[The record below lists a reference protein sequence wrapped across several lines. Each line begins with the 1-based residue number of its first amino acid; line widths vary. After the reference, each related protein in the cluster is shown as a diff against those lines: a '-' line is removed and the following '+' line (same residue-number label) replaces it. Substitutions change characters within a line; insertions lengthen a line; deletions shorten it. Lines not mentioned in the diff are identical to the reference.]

1 MTGASKRDWVE
12 IGSTLLLAVAA
23 VATAWS
29 SYQANRWNGEQAKAA
44 SRTNAIRFEATR
56 ASGRADAETEIDVAT
71 FIQWVD
77 ARASGE
83 SELEDFYEERFREE
97 FKPAFE
103 AWIATDPLENADAPL
118 TPFALPE
125 YRLASRVEAARLDEE
140 AEISAATVR
149 RDIQRSSN
157 YVLAVVLFAIA
168 LFFGGMSTRLPSR
181 GPRIAMLVLGWAL
194 FLATVG
200 WIATFPVSL
209 SV

>member
-1 MTGASKRDWVE
+1 MP
-12 IGSTLLLAVAA
+12 
-23 VATAWS
+23 
-29 SYQANRWNGEQAKAA
+29 
-44 SRTNAIRFEATR
+44 
-56 ASGRADAETEIDVAT
+56 
-71 FIQWVD
+71 
-77 ARASGE
+77 RASGE

-118 TPFALPE
+118 TPFAMPE
-125 YRLASRVEAARLDEE
+125 YRLASRAEASPPRRGGRDVGGQGRGATS
-140 AEISAATVR
+140 SA
-149 RDIQRSSN
+149 SSN

-168 LFFGGMSTRLPSR
+168 LFFGGMSTTSSVARSAHRDARPRLR
-181 GPRIAMLVLGWAL
+181 L